1 MGYIKELEASVFGF
15 REIKTLSVS
24 RDLERSLAQDVLI
37 LHVYVCVCVC
47 THTFKLEIYVS
58 AQHLENT
65 GCLLVLFM
73 FCKLCIFFH
82 LQLDSLLLVTGS
94 GLLFKEAVL

>member
-1 MGYIKELEASVFGF
+1 MSRELE
-15 REIKTLSVS
+15 RN
-24 RDLERSLAQDVLI
+24 LAQDVLI

-65 GCLLVLFM
+65 GCLLALLM
-73 FCKLCIFFH
+73 FCKLCIFFFFH
-82 LQLDSLLLVTGS
+82 LQVDSLLLVTGS

>member
-1 MGYIKELEASVFGF
+1 MSRELE
-15 REIKTLSVS
+15 RN
-24 RDLERSLAQDVLI
+24 LAQDVLI

-65 GCLLVLFM
+65 GCLLVLLM
-73 FCKLCIFFH
+73 FCKLCIFFFFSFTSRFSAPGNW
-82 LQLDSLLLVTGS
+82 QW
-94 GLLFKEAVL
+94 FAV